1 MPEAIH
7 LPASRDQVRHAGI
20 DVGGTK
26 THLAW
31 SGPGLGEHEVIVPT
45 RQWARTSALQDPANL
60 VHLAALV
67 RNLAGDLRGASVVV
81 GLHGGDTAEQ
91 REAARR
97 SLSGHL
103 AAEVDVVNDAQLLG
117 PAAGVGPCISVIA
130 GTGAIVVG
138 VDSTGGILTAD
149 GYGWLISDLGSAP
162 AIARDAVIRVL
173 RHADRHHPQ
182 AALADPLGRAL
193 SEALG
198 AGDTFELAASFS
210 EQPSAAEWGALAPVV
225 FDAALAGSVLAH
237 EVIDRSGHAL
247 ADGVHA
253 VLQRGAVA
261 TSVVAAGGVITN
273 QPLLEQ
279 SLRRAL
285 ESKEPRLPLH
295 VLREPPVRGALAL
308 AKRL

>member
-1 MPEAIH
+1 MSDSNPP
-7 LPASRDQVRHAGI
+7 PAAATPVRHVGV

-26 THLAW
+26 THIVW
-31 SGPGLGEHEVIVPT
+31 RGPGLPEREAIVPT
-45 RQWARTSALQDPANL
+45 RDWARTAALQDPANL
-60 VHLAALV
+60 VHLAALLQE
-67 RNLAGDLRGASVVV
+67 LAGDLREATVVV

-103 AAEVDVVNDAQLLG
+103 AARVTVLNDAQLLG

-138 VDSTGGILTAD
+138 SDSTGAILTAD

-162 AIARDAVIRVL
+162 ALARDAVIRVL
-173 RHADRHHPQ
+173 RHADRHTPR
-182 AALADPLGRAL
+182 AALADPLGHAL
-193 SEALG
+193 GEALG
-198 AGDTFELAASFS
+198 ASDTFELAASFA
-210 EQPSAAEWGALAPVV
+210 EQPSAAEWGALAPLV
-225 FDAALAGSVLAH
+225 FDAAQAGSDLAH
-237 EVIDRSGHAL
+237 EVIDRSGQAL

-253 VLQRGAVA
+253 VLRRGAVA
-261 TSVVAAGGVITN
+261 VSVVAAGGVITN
-273 QPLLEQ
+273 QALLEQ

-285 ESKEPRLPLH
+285 DAKEPILPLH

-308 AKRL
+308 AMRA